1 LFSLFLPFFHFVPI
15 FLFDVVFTV
24 YYTIMISIDTM
35 DHQQTPSSPH
45 QPSNSSSSS
54 SAAPLYA
61 DATVDQSYLINPSA
75 SALVPAPSPDVPA
88 LVQQAT
94 IESLRSEIAM
104 LGNNVTL
111 LVQIN
116 EQQQQRLEQ
125 QVQQQVQQQLQ
136 QQHHQ
141 STIAASAPSHAQYY
155 SETKLPEQP
164 TPFHRGITYQSNVG
178 VNRDHTPHPV
188 VVKAMGGM
196 PYSNMG
202 AAAAQQ
208 RERPIPDNMSESSRD
223 SRPSRSSY
231 RDRRDY
237 HGDEDGEDERA
248 YNGVKVPLPPRYK
261 GLLTT
266 DSSALRVFIQ
276 QMERYMAFKQISM
289 VNNRSRDFAIT
300 FLDGVAS
307 QWWESVKTDAS
318 IDSWQTL
325 KAALI
330 RRFEPEDVVERETFA
345 LLNLVF
351 RTNVTV
357 FNHDFITHLQLAHEE
372 LRNNEVLLIYLYR
385 DMLRKAQGTGWLC
398 TMLKTAI
405 RSEALSTLSDVMN
418 AALRLEATLTSGRK
432 ANAAATATATATTVP
447 AFRGTQTT
455 AGSSGSPYRVNNS
468 NSRFARPS
476 SSTPVRKPQFNSPV
490 RVNHMRVATEED
502 VHDEDIG
509 DLQLSNMEFEHEI
522 DIEDD
527 GEVNHEDEVLSSSAS
542 MSSATA
548 VGSSDSVVGV
558 AGDQNALVLNA
569 MKAQQ
574 KFGGRFALPPE
585 ELLRCRQNGL
595 CFKCKRPGHMSSACP
610 TSSQS
615 GGNNPSKKL

>member
-1 LFSLFLPFFHFVPI
+1 
-15 FLFDVVFTV
+15 
-24 YYTIMISIDTM
+24 M
-35 DHQQTPSSPH
+35 DSTPPSPH
-45 QPSNSSSSS
+45 QSPDSS
-54 SAAPLYA
+54 SAVPLYTGP
-61 DATVDQSYLINPSA
+61 TVHPSYLDASA
-75 SALVPAPSPDVPA
+75 SAFVPAPPLDVPTSE
-88 LVQQAT
+88 QHAT
-94 IESLRSEIAM
+94 IASLRNEIAT
-104 LGNNVTL
+104 LGNSVTL

-116 EQQQQRLEQ
+116 EQQQQRLQQQLQQ

-136 QQHHQ
+136 QQHQ
-141 STIAASAPSHAQYY
+141 STIAASAPSFHAQYP
-155 SETKLPEQP
+155 EAKLAEQP
-164 TPFHRGITYQSNVG
+164 TPFHHGVTYQSNVG

-188 VVKAMGGM
+188 VVKALGGL

-202 AAAAQQ
+202 AGAAQH
-208 RERPIPDNMSESSRD
+208 RERLVPDNMSEASRD

-231 RDRRDY
+231 RGRRDY
-237 HGDEDGEDERA
+237 GDEDGDDESA
-248 YNGVKVPLPPRYK
+248 YHGVKIPLPPRYK

-276 QMERYMAFKQISM
+276 QMERYMAFKQINM
-289 VNNRSRDFAIT
+289 VNSKSRDFAIT

-318 IDSWQTL
+318 INSWETL

-345 LLNLVF
+345 LMNLSY

-357 FNHDFITHLQLAHEE
+357 FNHDFTTHLQLAHEE
-372 LRNNEVLLIYLYR
+372 LRNNQLLLIYLYR
-385 DMLRKAQGTGWLC
+385 DILQKAQGTGWLC

-405 RSEALSTLSDVMN
+405 RTEALTTLSDVMN

-432 ANAAATATATATTVP
+432 ANAAATASATAVP
-447 AFRGTQTT
+447 GFRGSQS
-455 AGSSGSPYRVNNS
+455 GSSGSPYRGNGNN
-468 NSRFARPS
+468 RFSRPS
-476 SSTPVRKPQFNSPV
+476 SSTPVRKPQFSSPV
-490 RVNHMRVATEED
+490 RVNNMRAVTED
-502 VHDEDIG
+502 DLYDEDMG
-509 DLQLSNMEFEHEI
+509 DLQLSNMEFDHEI

-527 GEVNHEDEVLSSSAS
+527 GEANHEDESSSSTPAG
-542 MSSATA
+542 
-548 VGSSDSVVGV
+548 GSSDGV
-558 AGDQNALVLNA
+558 AGGAGDQNALMLNA
-569 MKAQQ
+569 MKVQQ
-574 KFGGRFALPPE
+574 KFGSRFSLPPE